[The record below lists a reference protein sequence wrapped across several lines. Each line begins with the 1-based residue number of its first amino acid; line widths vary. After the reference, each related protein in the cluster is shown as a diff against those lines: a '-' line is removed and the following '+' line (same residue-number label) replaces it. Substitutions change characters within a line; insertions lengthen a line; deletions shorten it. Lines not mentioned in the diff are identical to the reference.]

1 MRYEIA
7 FHQQEDRMNVPF
19 QLKQIDHV
27 VLRIKDIEA
36 SMRFYRDVLG
46 CSIDKVQE
54 TIGLWQMRAGASL
67 IDLVPIDGVLGKIGG
82 AAAGLEGHNVDHF
95 ALQVTPW
102 NEGAIRDHLGAHGI
116 AIVDSGPRY
125 GAEGTG
131 PSIYILDPDGTT
143 VELKGPPN
151 D

>member
-1 MRYEIA
+1 
-7 FHQQEDRMNVPF
+7 MNVPF

-27 VLRIKDIEA
+27 VLRIKDLDA
-36 SMRFYRDVLG
+36 SMRFYRDILG
-46 CSIDKVQE
+46 CSVDKVQE
-54 TIGLWQMRAGASL
+54 TIGLWQMRAGSSL
-67 IDLVPIDGVLGKIGG
+67 IDLVPVDGVLGKIGG
-82 AAAGLEGHNVDHF
+82 APAGLEGHNVDHV

-102 NEGAIRDHLGAHGI
+102 NEGAIRDHLGANGI

>member
-7 FHQQEDRMNVPF
+7 LHQQEDRMNVPF

-27 VLRIKDIEA
+27 VLRIKDLDA

-46 CSIDKVQE
+46 CSMDKVQE
-54 TIGLWQMRAGASL
+54 TIGLWQMRAGSSL
-67 IDLVPIDGVLGKIGG
+67 IDLVPVDGVLGKIGG
-82 AAAGLEGHNVDHF
+82 APAGLEGHNVDHV

-102 NEGAIRDHLGAHGI
+102 NEGAIRDHLGANGI

>member
-1 MRYEIA
+1 
-7 FHQQEDRMNVPF
+7 MNVPF

-27 VLRIKDIEA
+27 VLRIKDLDA

-46 CSIDKVQE
+46 CSVDKVQE
-54 TIGLWQMRAGASL
+54 TIGLWQMRAGSSL
-67 IDLVPIDGVLGKIGG
+67 IDLVPVDGVLGKIGG
-82 AAAGLEGHNVDHF
+82 APAGLEGHNVDHV

-102 NEGAIRDHLGAHGI
+102 NEGAIRDHLGANGI

>member
-1 MRYEIA
+1 
-7 FHQQEDRMNVPF
+7 MNVPF

-27 VLRIKDIEA
+27 VLRIKDLDA

-46 CSIDKVQE
+46 CSVDKVQE
-54 TIGLWQMRAGASL
+54 TIGLWQMRAGSSL
-67 IDLVPIDGVLGKIGG
+67 IDLVPVDGVLGKIGG
-82 AAAGLEGHNVDHF
+82 APAGLEGHNVDHV

-102 NEGAIRDHLGAHGI
+102 NEGAIRDHLGANGI

-131 PSIYILDPDGTT
+131 PRSTFSIRTARPWSSRVRRTT
-143 VELKGPPN
+143 DSRVPSWYVSG
-151 D
+151 

>member
-1 MRYEIA
+1 
-7 FHQQEDRMNVPF
+7 MNVPF

-27 VLRIKDIEA
+27 VLRIKDLDA

-46 CSIDKVQE
+46 CSMDKVQE
-54 TIGLWQMRAGASL
+54 TIGLWQMRAGSSL
-67 IDLVPIDGVLGKIGG
+67 IDLVPVDGVLGKIGG
-82 AAAGLEGHNVDHF
+82 APAGLEGHNVDHV

-102 NEGAIRDHLGAHGI
+102 NEGAIRDHLGANGI